1 METKKLSLT
10 PETWQSF
17 TTGSGI
23 VTAQAQGGF
32 ALVYIGD
39 SAPSGLDV
47 PAFTLTQ
54 GKVETLSPKATAFAR
69 GNATLVYVEVPE

>member
-10 PETWQSF
+10 PDAWQSF